1 MRDWRGERARRI
13 KHFMDTIATDR
24 RDVESIQE
32 DLADYAADNDTS
44 EEEAKELFALNR
56 RSEQAKQV
64 P

>member
-1 MRDWRGERARRI
+1 
-13 KHFMDTIATDR
+13 MDTIATDQ

-32 DLADYAADNDTS
+32 DLADYAADDEIS